1 VKGKINREAER
12 DLNEGLNP
20 SDPPMLWNPNAAGL
34 WSLLFTPT
42 FGSYLLMRNWRAI
55 GDTRRAIIA
64 RRWMIVSAV
73 LIAPSVI
80 FGAIALIYLIVW
92 YFLEQR
98 PQYSYV
104 MQSWGPEYPRRSW
117 KGVLAIAF
125 GLWATLWAFVVL
137 GLYLIS
143 RAV

>member
-1 VKGKINREAER
+1 VKGRINREAEK
-12 DLNEGLNP
+12 DLDDGLNP
-20 SDPPMLWNPNAAGL
+20 GDPPMLWNPNAAGL

-73 LIAPSVI
+73 LIVPSVI

-98 PQYSYV
+98 PQYIYV

-117 KGVLAIAF
+117 KGVIAIAF